1 MMENDDVFG
10 KKIDKAGF
18 QDKVKM
24 SDVWIL
30 LIKRA
35 MLARLEDKTNDYYRC
50 IDSILV
56 ILFKESRYK
65 MIGIFNYLKKHPE
78 LYTNKIEMYDK
89 ELSYIV
95 DELKDLGYLSKQSQ
109 QAIYGSGN
117 EEETKGEDEL

>member
-1 MMENDDVFG
+1 MENDEGFG
-10 KKIDKAGF
+10 KKLDKAGF

-50 IDSILV
+50 IDSMLV
-56 ILFKESRYK
+56 ILFQESRYK
-65 MIGIFNYLKKHPE
+65 MVGLFNYLKKHPE
-78 LYTNKIEMYDK
+78 LYKDKKEMYDK

-95 DELKDLGYLSKQSQ
+95 DELKELGYLSKQSQ
-109 QAIYGSGN
+109 QAIYGSDN
-117 EEETKGEDEL
+117 LEESKGDDEL